1 MKKISALIAVVGS
14 GWMVTLWITAGAW
27 AQGINPPARSL
38 SPKVEVIAKT
48 YLDSII
54 VRWAPNQ
61 ARVWHY
67 GNQYGYIVERATL
80 AIGDQYTLSDPPT
93 VTLTPEPLKP
103 FPLAEWEPI
112 AQYDKYAAIAAQAI
126 YGESFEI
133 IDPSNTLAT
142 FVNRAKE
149 TENRFSFSLF
159 AADQSVATAQAHGLR
174 LVDRNVRADEK
185 YRYRVRVALPPTVR
199 DSTGTGFV
207 FLAASDTVSIPSPQK
222 VEIRFGDR
230 VAQLSW
236 NKRYYERTFT
246 SYLVE
251 RTDNLAKGFTR
262 LEQPPLVNPTPGR
275 EQSVERMYST
285 DSLADNTTTYYYRI
299 RGVTAFGEI
308 GPASDTL
315 SGHGISAGLPVTPAI
330 TGHTRL
336 PNGHV
341 QLQWELD
348 TTYNRR
354 LQGFHLLRADRADG
368 LTDTLTTDLLLPT
381 DRNFIDPAPL
391 PANYYQVVAVDQEG
405 RTYASF
411 PTLVQLEDSI
421 PPASPVALSGR
432 IDTSGVVTI
441 TWQANVEPDLSG
453 YRVLM
458 SNTTNGSFV
467 QISDALI
474 TDSTYYD
481 TTVVK
486 TLTRYIYY
494 RVVAVDEHYNRS
506 APSETLRLD
515 RPDLVP
521 PAAPVFRTAASQD
534 SAVYLTWHPSVSTD
548 VVQHVLYR
556 RAASHTRWTTLATF
570 DSTQTVSRFQ
580 DTSAVPG
587 RTYEYTLLAIDR
599 SGLESPTAT
608 PVQVTHIDDGIR
620 ESINEFYSKVDRTAK
635 RVELAWSYPSAKV
648 ERYLLFRHAAGQP
661 LRLLKSVSGTRNTF
675 QDRQLVVNTAYTYR
689 IQAIYRDGGQ
699 SPLSEELTVQY

>member
-1 MKKISALIAVVGS
+1 MSKISVLIAVVGS
-14 GWMVTLWITAGAW
+14 GWITARAV
-27 AQGINPPARSL
+27 AQELNPPARPL

-48 YLDSII
+48 YLDSIV

-61 ARVWHY
+61 AKVWLY
-67 GNQYGYIVERATL
+67 GNRYGYIVERATL
-80 AIGDQYTLSDPPT
+80 AKGNEYAKSPPT

-103 FPLAEWEPI
+103 RPLAEWESI

-126 YGESFEI
+126 YGETFEI
-133 IDPSNTLAT
+133 VDPSTSLAN

-159 AADQSVATAQAHGLR
+159 AADQSVAAAQAHGLR
-174 LVDRNVRADEK
+174 FVDRNVRADEK
-185 YRYRVRVALPPTVR
+185 YRYRVRVALPEHVR
-199 DSTGTGFV
+199 DSIQTGFV

-222 VEIRFGDR
+222 VEIHFGDR

-236 NKRYYERTFT
+236 NKRYYERIFT
-246 SYLVE
+246 SYLIE

-262 LEQPPLVNPTPGR
+262 LEQPPLVNPTPNR
-275 EQSVERMYST
+275 NQSVERMYST

-308 GPASDTL
+308 GPPSDTL
-315 SGHGISAGLPVTPAI
+315 SGHGIPTGLPVTPAI
-330 TGHTRL
+330 TGHALL
-336 PNGHV
+336 PDGSA
-341 QLQWELD
+341 QLRWELD
-348 TTYNRR
+348 TTYNRQ

-368 LTDTLTTDLLLPT
+368 LTDTLTTDLLQPA
-381 DRNFIDPAPL
+381 DRNFVDPAPL
-391 PANYYQVVAVDQEG
+391 PVNYYQVVAVDQEG
-405 RTYASF
+405 RNYVSF

-432 IDTSGVVTI
+432 IDTAGVVTI
-441 TWQANVEPDLSG
+441 TWQANVESDLSG
-453 YRVLM
+453 YRLLM
-458 SNTTNGSFV
+458 SNHPDGSFV

-474 TDSTYYD
+474 TDSTYYG

-494 RVVAVDEHYNRS
+494 QVVAVDDHYNRS
-506 APSETLRLD
+506 APSETLRLE
-515 RPDLVP
+515 RPDVVP
-521 PAAPVFRTAASQD
+521 PAAPVFQAAASQD
-534 SAVYLTWHPSVSTD
+534 STVYLTWHPSVSTD
-548 VVQHVLYR
+548 VVQHILYR
-556 RAASHTRWTTLATF
+556 RPAPRTRWTILAAF
-570 DSTQTVSRFQ
+570 DSTQAVSGYQ

-587 RTYEYTLLAIDR
+587 RTYEYTLVAVDR

-608 PVQVTHIDDGIR
+608 PVQVAHIDDGIR
-620 ESINEFYSKVDRTAK
+620 DAITEFYSKVDRTAK

-661 LRLLKSVSGTRNTF
+661 LRLLKSVSGTRSTF